1 MAHLQSAI
9 IALVDHYGYAGLFVA
24 MALGNIGAPVG
35 AEVVM
40 TVAGALV
47 ATGHLSSLW
56 LAIAVGVVGELAG
69 ASVGYAAGKYGG
81 RSLIDRYG
89 KYVHL
94 THANLDRVHAFFEK
108 YGSFS
113 IFICRFIPVIRG
125 IVSIPAGIA
134 EMSLGPFYL
143 WYAFGSLIFC
153 GGLVLLGNAVGRDL
167 NKLTPLLHKG
177 GLVLLGAAL
186 VLGAVVAFI
195 AMRRKKAS
203 AA

>member
-1 MAHLQSAI
+1 MAHFQDAV
-9 IALVDHYGYAGLFVA
+9 IALVDHYGYAGIFVA

-35 AEVVM
+35 AEVIM

-47 ATGHLSSLW
+47 ATGHLSNIW
-56 LAIAVGVVGELAG
+56 LAIAMGVAGELAG

-81 RSLIDRYG
+81 RSLIDKYG

-134 EMSLGPFYL
+134 EMALAPFYL
-143 WYAFGSLIFC
+143 WYAFGSLLFC
-153 GGLVLLGNAVGRDL
+153 GGLVFLGSAVGRDL
-167 NKLTPLLHKG
+167 NKITPLVHKG
-177 GLVLLGAAL
+177 GLVLLAAAAIL
-186 VLGAVVAFI
+186 AVVTFV
-195 AMRRKKAS
+195 AMRRNKAN

>member
-1 MAHLQSAI
+1 MAHFQDAV
-9 IALVDHYGYAGLFVA
+9 IALVDHYGYAGIFIA
-24 MALGNIGAPVG
+24 MALGNVGAPVG

-47 ATGHLSSLW
+47 ATGHLASLW
-56 LAIAVGVVGELAG
+56 LAIAVGVAGELAG
-69 ASVGYAAGKYGG
+69 ATAGYAAGKFGG

-134 EMSLGPFYL
+134 DMALGPFYF
-143 WYAFGSLIFC
+143 WYAFGSLLFC
-153 GGLVLLGNAVGRDL
+153 GGLVFLGNAVGHDF
-167 NKLTPLLHKG
+167 NKITPLVHKG
-177 GLVLLGAAL
+177 GLVLLAVTVLAA
-186 VLGAVVAFI
+186 AVI
-195 AMRRKKAS
+195 AIVVMRRNKAN
-203 AA
+203 AG